1 MTLAYRGMVAAP
13 HALASEAGVEVL
25 KSGGS
30 AVDAAIATNA
40 VLNVVYPHMSGVG
53 GDAFWLIY
61 DGASREVRFLNAAGR
76 AASGATIEWFRER
89 GMSEIPHR
97 GVVPGTLTVPGSV
110 DGWCQAH
117 GAYGRLPL
125 TRLLEAAIY
134 YARDGFPV
142 TSRLSEWTRETA
154 EVLRQSPEAAA
165 TYLPGG
171 EPPREGQRMVLSD
184 LARTLDLIA
193 AGGRDAFYEGEVARE
208 IRAYAREHGGF
219 GDEDD
224 WADQRA
230 RWGAPVST
238 SYRGV
243 TIHETP
249 PPTQGISALQALN
262 LVERFDLGGME
273 YLGPDHVH
281 LLVEATKVAFH
292 DRNRFVADPEFAD
305 VPTERLVS
313 KAYAGECGD
322 LIRMERALSWDQI
335 PSPEARLAGDTVYVC
350 AVDEEGNAASLIQS
364 LYMGYGSGVVAGRSG
379 VLLQNRGTYF
389 SLDPEHPNKLEP
401 RKQPFHTL
409 ISSLAFRNGD
419 PWAVFGAMGADGQP
433 QIHLQFYTAMID
445 FGLSPREAIE
455 SPRWLFGRYA
465 LGEARDLLNVES
477 RFPAA
482 TLVGLERR
490 GHLLNR
496 WDPWQER
503 AGHANGI
510 AIQPGTGTLMGASDP
525 RSDGAAIGY

>member
-1 MTLAYRGMVAAP
+1 MTLAYQGMVAAP

-25 KSGGS
+25 KAGGS
-30 AVDAAIATNA
+30 AVDAAIAANA
-40 VLNVVYPHMSGVG
+40 VLNVVYPHMSGIG

-76 AASGATIEWFRER
+76 AASGATIEWLRER
-89 GMSEIPHR
+89 GLSEIPHR

-110 DGWCQAH
+110 DGWCEAH

-125 TRLLEAAIY
+125 ARLLEAAIY
-134 YARDGFPV
+134 YAHDGFPV
-142 TSRLSEWTRETA
+142 TARLSEWTRETA
-154 EVLRQSPEAAA
+154 EVLKQNPEAVV
-165 TYLPGG
+165 YMPGG

-184 LARTLDLIA
+184 LARTLELIA
-193 AGGRDAFYEGEVARE
+193 DDGRDAFYEGEISRE
-208 IRAYAREHGGF
+208 ICTYARKNGGF

-230 RWGAPVST
+230 RWGDSVSA

-249 PPTQGISALQALN
+249 PPTQGISVLQALN
-262 LVERFDLGGME
+262 LVERFDLGSME

-292 DRNRFVADPEFAD
+292 DRNRLISDPEFAD
-305 VPTERLVS
+305 VPTKRLVS
-313 KAYAGECGD
+313 KAYAEERGD
-322 LIRMERALSWDQI
+322 LIRMDRVLSWDQI
-335 PSPEARLAGDTVYVC
+335 PSPEAKLAGDTVYVC
-350 AVDEEGNAASLIQS
+350 VVDEEGNAASLIQS

-379 VLLQNRGTYF
+379 VLLQNRGAYF
-389 SLDPEHPNKLEP
+389 SLDSEHPNRLEP

-409 ISSLAFRNGD
+409 IASLAFKNDD

-433 QIHLQFYTAMID
+433 QIHLQFYTGIID
-445 FGLSPREAIE
+445 FGVSPREAIG

-465 LGEARDLLNVES
+465 LGEARDLLNIES
-477 RFPAA
+477 HFPAT
-482 TLVGLERR
+482 TLTELERR

-496 WDPWQER
+496 WSPWQER

-510 AIQPGTGTLMGASDP
+510 VIQPGTGALMGASDP